1 MSIESPLLV
10 FVFLLSATLLSG
22 INTALQRF
30 GKLHAKKEFPTI
42 SSLFFFHRALKP
54 LFGAR
59 EWEGLLFTINIAK
72 VILII
77 CYAISSFFFLLFQPA
92 LAHTVNVQTG
102 HVDIAN
108 AVAMGALTVGLWLLV
123 EYCVQL
129 IATAKPKFFFR
140 LAAPFASA
148 ILTLFSPLSAILLNS
163 LKRTI
168 PKEKTPYGAVKIRDK
183 ILEILQESELPLD
196 DNEQKLI
203 LSIASFK
210 DRMAREVMV
219 PRIDV
224 FSLPSD
230 TTVHEAIDHFLKEG
244 YSRIPIYRDTVD
256 HIIGVLLYKD
266 ILQHALHKHPSQA
279 SIESLIKPVLYTP
292 ETKKISHLLQEFRS
306 KQIHLAIVVDEY
318 GGTEGIVTI
327 EDILE
332 ELVGEIAD
340 EYDIDQELLFSS
352 LPAGGWIIDAKMGI
366 VDIEEDIGVK
376 IPQSPEYDTIG
387 GYIFHKAGAI
397 PSKGWR
403 IHLDDYD
410 IEVLS
415 SDERSIEKIRIT
427 PHTKQES

>member
-1 MSIESPLLV
+1 MSIESPF
-10 FVFLLSATLLSG
+10 FVFIFLLFATLLSG

-54 LFGAR
+54 LFGNR

-72 VILII
+72 FILII
-77 CYAISSFFFLLFQPA
+77 CYTISAFFFLLFQPPFTTT
-92 LAHTVNVQTG
+92 LDFQTG
-102 HVDIAN
+102 HVNILYATGI
-108 AVAMGALTVGLWLLV
+108 GALTVGLWLV
-123 EYCVQL
+123 FEYAVQL
-129 IATAKPKFFFR
+129 FATAKPQFFFR
-140 LAAPFASA
+140 LVAPLASL
-148 ILTLFSPLSAILLNS
+148 ILTLFSPLSALLLNF

-168 PKEKTPYGAVKIRDK
+168 PKQKTPYGAVKVRDK

-230 TTVHEAIDHFLKEG
+230 TTLHEAIDHFLKEG
-244 YSRIPIYRDTVD
+244 YSRIPIYQGTVD
-256 HIIGVLLYKD
+256 RIIGVLLYKD
-266 ILQHALHKHPSQA
+266 ILKHALNKSASQD
-279 SIESLIKPVLYTP
+279 SIEKLIKPVLYTP
-292 ETKKISHLLQEFRS
+292 ETKRISNLLQEFRS

-340 EYDIDQELLFSS
+340 EYDIEQQLLFST
-352 LPAGGWIIDAKMGI
+352 LPAGGWIVDAKMGI
-366 VDIEEDIGVK
+366 VDIEEDLGVK
-376 IPQSPEYDTIG
+376 IPPSPEYDTIG
-387 GYIFHKAGAI
+387 GYIFHRAGAI

-427 PHTKQES
+427 PHLKKES

>member
-1 MSIESPLLV
+1 
-10 FVFLLSATLLSG
+10 
-22 INTALQRF
+22 
-30 GKLHAKKEFPTI
+30 
-42 SSLFFFHRALKP
+42 
-54 LFGAR
+54 
-59 EWEGLLFTINIAK
+59 
-72 VILII
+72 
-77 CYAISSFFFLLFQPA
+77 
-92 LAHTVNVQTG
+92 
-102 HVDIAN
+102 
-108 AVAMGALTVGLWLLV
+108 
-123 EYCVQL
+123 
-129 IATAKPKFFFR
+129 
-140 LAAPFASA
+140 
-148 ILTLFSPLSAILLNS
+148 
-163 LKRTI
+163 
-168 PKEKTPYGAVKIRDK
+168 
-183 ILEILQESELPLD
+183 
-196 DNEQKLI
+196 I

-230 TTVHEAIDHFLKEG
+230 TTLQEAIDHFLKEG

-266 ILQHALHKHPSQA
+266 ILKHALNRSASQD
-279 SIESLIKPVLYTP
+279 SIEKLIKPVLYTP
-292 ETKKISHLLQEFRS
+292 ETKKISHLLQEFRG

-340 EYDIDQELLFSS
+340 EYDIDQELQFSS
-352 LPAGGWIIDAKMGI
+352 LPAGGWVVDAKMGI
-366 VDIEEDIGVK
+366 VDIEEDLGVK

-387 GYIFHKAGAI
+387 GYIFHRAGAI

-427 PHTKQES
+427 PHVKKD

>member
-1 MSIESPLLV
+1 MSIESPL
-10 FVFLLSATLLSG
+10 FVFIFLFSASLLSG
-22 INTALQRF
+22 MNTALQRF

-42 SSLFFFHRALKP
+42 SSLFFFHKALKP
-54 LFGAR
+54 LFGNR

-72 VILII
+72 FILTI
-77 CYAISSFFFLLFQPA
+77 CYTISAFFFLLFQPPFD
-92 LAHTVNVQTG
+92 TTMNFQTG
-102 HVDIAN
+102 HVNILY
-108 AVAMGALTVGLWLLV
+108 AVAIGSITVGVWLLF

-129 IATAKPKFFFR
+129 FATAKPQFFFR
-140 LAAPFASA
+140 ARRPLRLGDPHP
-148 ILTLFSPLSAILLNS
+148 LFSLSALLLNF

-168 PKEKTPYGAVKIRDK
+168 PKQKTPYGAVKIRDK

-230 TTVHEAIDHFLKEG
+230 TTLQEAIDHFLKEG

-266 ILQHALHKHPSQA
+266 ILKHALNRSASQD
-279 SIESLIKPVLYTP
+279 SIEKLIKPVLYTP
-292 ETKKISHLLQEFRS
+292 ETKKISHLLQEFRG

-352 LPAGGWIIDAKMGI
+352 LPAGGWVVDAKMGI
-366 VDIEEDIGVK
+366 VDIEEDLGVK

-387 GYIFHKAGAI
+387 GYIFHRAAQSPPKGGA
-397 PSKGWR
+397 STSTTTTSRSSG
-403 IHLDDYD
+403 
-410 IEVLS
+410 

-427 PHTKQES
+427 PHVKKD